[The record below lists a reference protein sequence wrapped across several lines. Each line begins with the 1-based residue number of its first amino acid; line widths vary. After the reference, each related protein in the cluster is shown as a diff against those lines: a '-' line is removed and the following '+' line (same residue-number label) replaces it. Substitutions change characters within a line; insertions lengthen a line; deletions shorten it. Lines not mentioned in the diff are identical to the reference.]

1 MKTKAGEMV
10 PLLKAIYHKYI
21 REDELTDPP
30 PKTKPK
36 DKNDKDFRTAHLLQV
51 NIINLSRQ
59 YNSIVPGCF
68 FFVRRLLRVLFK
80 VRNIGLRPY
89 FNESQSRLIAILV
102 VITV

>member
-68 FFVRRLLRVLFK
+68 FFCQALVACLVQGQKYWTSPLF
-80 VRNIGLRPY
+80 
-89 FNESQSRLIAILV
+89 
-102 VITV
+102 